1 LSTYSHDRL
10 ARERENIR
18 TGLERHV
25 YVLEFTSGTVKVG
38 QTGNP
43 ANRFKEHGHAAQA
56 HGHSV
61 IRSWTSVPCT
71 EFKANEDALIAFC
84 AERWTSAVGREAFEA
99 ADFDAIVEYAQGL
112 PYTRVTESELDV
124 RQDRYRAV
132 AAQLRAGREH
142 RVAMD
147 RLGELTDRAKLV
159 SSLAN
164 DSNRWAASD
173 ALFDLAK
180 EAVSME
186 PAAWAV
192 EDPTA
197 AERYL
202 ATRGAAVGL
211 ARRNAAEFELNYR
224 TLYLITHRTEAES
237 FEDIARFCDNAT
249 ADPTQLGLGEAS

>member
-1 LSTYSHDRL
+1 MSTSSHDRL

-61 IRSWTSVPCT
+61 IRSWTSVPCV
-71 EFKANEDALIAFC
+71 EFKENEDALIAFC
-84 AERWTSAVGREAFEA
+84 AERWTAAVGREAFEG
-99 ADFDAIVEYAQGL
+99 ADFDAIVEHAQGL
-112 PYTRVTESELDV
+112 PNTRVSEAELDV
-124 RQDRYRAV
+124 RQERYRSTAV
-132 AAQLRAGREH
+132 QLHADREH
-142 RVAMD
+142 RLVMD
-147 RLGELTDRAKLV
+147 KLAVFREKMELMAPLV
-159 SSLAN
+159 N
-164 DSNRWAASD
+164 DENRQAASD
-173 ALFDLAK
+173 SMYELAK
-180 EAVSME
+180 QAMALTL
-186 PAAWAV
+186 PAWSE

-202 ATRGAAVGL
+202 ISRGTRPEL
-211 ARRNAAEFELNYR
+211 AQRNAAEFELNFR
-224 TLYLITHRTEAES
+224 TLYALEYLREAQA

-249 ADPTQLGLGEAS
+249 ASPTQLGLGEAS